1 MGIPTLTIE
10 EDRRQI
16 SSSLNIRDGELQQA
30 FRKQHAR
37 RRLEEEKP
45 SQQECQEDVLHEDCQ
60 DACEDAE
67 AKEVHHLGEHEEE
80 KPSQQECKE
89 DVLHEDCQDAC
100 EDAEVKEVHY
110 LGELEEEGQGGGDRQ
125 EHQEEPR

>member
-1 MGIPTLTIE
+1 MGRVLQFSFIPTLTFE

-16 SSSLNIRDGELQQA
+16 SSSLNIKDGELQQA

-67 AKEVHHLGEHEEE
+67 VKEVHH
-80 KPSQQECKE
+80 
-89 DVLHEDCQDAC
+89 
-100 EDAEVKEVHY
+100 